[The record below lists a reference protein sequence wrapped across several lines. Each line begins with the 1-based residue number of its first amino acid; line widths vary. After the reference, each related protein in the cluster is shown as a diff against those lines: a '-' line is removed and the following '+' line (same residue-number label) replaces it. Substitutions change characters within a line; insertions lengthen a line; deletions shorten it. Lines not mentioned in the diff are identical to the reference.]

1 MTPPRNAV
9 QRRGGGRFYPYPLHA
24 SEDEQ
29 KQYPSSTSATS
40 MWPKP
45 WAMPWA
51 SKMAAERAIELH
63 KSGGLEAL
71 LQQDDKVAL
80 DAIKGAFRHAR
91 DDAAIQGS
99 KVHEAWEE
107 YLKDRSRL
115 DAIRKGLPE
124 LALLM
129 FDGIMEL
136 TLKYNVEW
144 ERSEQTAY
152 NHDHEYAG
160 TFDGIVTMDT
170 PNGRRRLLVDIKTS
184 KGATRDEYAAQ
195 LSSYRH
201 ATHIIHDDGTEEP
214 MPSVGMRNL
223 SRATGRGARDSREH
237 RRRGVRWVPRLL
249 ANAPSEQERQA
260 TFLASTS
267 GARGRD
273 RRQVEWVSVMSSWP
287 LCRQRRVPRLAAAPT
302 SSLTTRVTSWQAP

>member
-63 KSGGLEAL
+63 RSGGLEAL

-214 MPSVGMRNL
+214 MPSVDGCVIFHVRPDEAHVIPVNTDEEVFAGFLVCLQMLRVSKSDRQL
-223 SRATGRGARDSREH
+223 FWPPLPEPEAETG
-237 RRRGVRWVPRLL
+237 
-249 ANAPSEQERQA
+249 
-260 TFLASTS
+260 
-267 GARGRD
+267 D
-273 RRQVEWVSVMSSWP
+273 R
-287 LCRQRRVPRLAAAPT
+287 
-302 SSLTTRVTSWQAP
+302 

>member
-214 MPSVGMRNL
+214 MPSVDGCVIFHVRPDEAHVIPVNTDEEVFAGFLVCLQMLRVSKSDRQL
-223 SRATGRGARDSREH
+223 FWPPLPEPEAETG
-237 RRRGVRWVPRLL
+237 
-249 ANAPSEQERQA
+249 
-260 TFLASTS
+260 
-267 GARGRD
+267 D
-273 RRQVEWVSVMSSWP
+273 R
-287 LCRQRRVPRLAAAPT
+287 
-302 SSLTTRVTSWQAP
+302 

>member
-91 DDAAIQGS
+91 DDAAIQGP

-107 YLKDRSRL
+107 YLKDRSGL

-214 MPSVGMRNL
+214 MPSVDGCVIFHVRPDEAHVIPVNTDEEVFAGFLVCLQMLRVSKSDRQL
-223 SRATGRGARDSREH
+223 FWPPLPEPEAETG
-237 RRRGVRWVPRLL
+237 
-249 ANAPSEQERQA
+249 
-260 TFLASTS
+260 
-267 GARGRD
+267 D
-273 RRQVEWVSVMSSWP
+273 R
-287 LCRQRRVPRLAAAPT
+287 
-302 SSLTTRVTSWQAP
+302 